1 MQCQWYFYLSD
12 FIEKL
17 FPMDI
22 SAIRK
27 DYSIKSLDI
36 SDVNTNPIAQ
46 FEFWFGEAVN
56 AKVLEVNAMTVSTL
70 GLDGTPNARILLL
83 KGVDTGF
90 VFFTNYKSEKGREL
104 EMHNSASLT
113 FFWPELER
121 QVRVR
126 GKVEKVTAEE
136 SDTYF
141 FSRPL
146 GSQIGAWV
154 SPQSQAITSRETI
167 NARQAE
173 IENQFTGIPLTRPE
187 HWGGYRLT
195 PSSIE
200 FWQGRPSRL
209 HDRIKYELKDGEW
222 SIERLAP

>member
-1 MQCQWYFYLSD
+1 MN
-12 FIEKL
+12 
-17 FPMDI
+17 I

-36 SDVNTNPIAQ
+36 SDVNSNPITQ
-46 FEFWFGEAVN
+46 FRSWFEEAVN
-56 AKVLEVNAMTVSTL
+56 AEVLEVNAMTVSTL
-70 GLDGTPNARILLL
+70 GLDGAPNARIILL

-90 VFFTNYKSEKGREL
+90 VFFTNYESEKGKEL
-104 EMHNSASLT
+104 EKHNTASLT

-126 GKVEKVTAEE
+126 GKVEKVTPEE

-154 SPQSQAITSRETI
+154 SPQSQAIDSRADLV
-167 NARQAE
+167 NRLLDV
-173 IENQFTGIPLTRPE
+173 ENQFTEQAMARPP
-187 HWGGYRLT
+187 HWGGYRLM
-195 PSSIE
+195 SSTIE

-209 HDRIKYELKDGEW
+209 HDRIKYDLKDGEW
-222 SIERLAP
+222 TIARLAP

>member
-1 MQCQWYFYLSD
+1 
-12 FIEKL
+12 
-17 FPMDI
+17 MDI
-22 SAIRK
+22 AAIRK

-36 SDVNTNPIAQ
+36 SDVNTNPIQQ
-46 FEFWFGEAVN
+46 FGAWFEEAVS
-56 AKVLEVNAMTVSTL
+56 ADVLEVNAMTVSTL

-90 VFFTNYKSEKGREL
+90 IFFTNYDSEKGREL
-104 EMHNSASLT
+104 EKNNSASLT

-126 GKVEKVTAEE
+126 GKVEKITEAE

-154 SPQSQAITSRETI
+154 SPQSEPISSRADI
-167 NARQAE
+167 NARQLK
-173 IENQFTGIPLTRPE
+173 IEKQFAGKAMSRPP
-187 HWGGYRLT
+187 HWGGYRLM
-195 PSSIE
+195 PLSME

-209 HDRIKYELKDGEW
+209 HDRIKYELKEGKW
-222 SIERLAP
+222 ILSRLAP

>member
-1 MQCQWYFYLSD
+1 
-12 FIEKL
+12 
-17 FPMDI
+17 MDI

-36 SDVNTNPIAQ
+36 SDVKSNPINQ
-46 FEFWFGEAVN
+46 FESWFEEAIK
-56 AKVLEVNAMTVSTL
+56 AEVLEVNAMTVSTL
-70 GLDGTPNARILLL
+70 GLDNLPNARILLL

-90 VFFTNYKSEKGREL
+90 VFFTNYKSEKGMEL

-126 GKVEKVTAEE
+126 GKVEQVSAQE
-136 SDTYF
+136 SDSYF
-141 FSRPL
+141 FSRPV

-154 SPQSQAITSRETI
+154 SPQSQVIESRAII
-167 NARQAE
+167 NNKQKE
-173 IENQFTGIPLTRPE
+173 IENEFEGKAISRPP
-187 HWGGYRLT
+187 HWGGYRLIPAT
-195 PSSIE
+195 IE

-209 HDRIKYELKDGEW
+209 HDRIKYELREGKWE
-222 SIERLAP
+222 ITRLAP